1 MDACGRK
8 LARYRTTINGG
19 VSAAAA
25 PQLSSPSTIANL
37 TTLPSRRSVAT
48 SRENNTKTG
57 PHSSLAYRQTLLTV
71 SISLLLLFPAI
82 VIVLFTRSL
91 MGVVSM
97 TDFFPRQFL
106 HTVLLYSIVNLQNTD
121 NAFIWL
127 VTVGPNF
134 SILLEFCLQHFLHK
148 HGK

>member
-82 VIVLFTRSL
+82 VIVLFARSL

-97 TDFFPRQFL
+97 TDFFLDNFCTQF
-106 HTVLLYSIVNLQNTD
+106 SCIVYLQNTD

-127 VTVGPNF
+127 VTVGPNYLVF
-134 SILLEFCLQHFLHK
+134 YQSLEHFLHK